1 MSKRLEKQMIDGRR
15 ENEWHCLSCHID
27 WKYRPPVQVVL
38 CSTTEDFQEEI
49 NYLENHVFPH
59 LSNLC
64 KSRRS
69 YFKVLD
75 MQWTSHKGHH
85 HLNTDSHKLK
95 VSLDFITKI
104 SPIFICML
112 GQKYGEYCPPDAKS
126 FPASGT
132 DMEALSRVERNIQI
146 AARNGYSWILHE
158 NYQNSSLLELQIIEA
173 ALMNDSGFSFFYFR
187 DSRYVDDILLNVAP
201 DEMEMIERKYKSR
214 DEHERRR
221 MMELKEKIVDK
232 GLSVE
237 IFRTIEELGEAV
249 MRNCSNVIDKLYPMD
264 LIPLQTDQ
272 ESYLEICYHQAFCQ
286 RYCQDFVE
294 TRETR
299 EIFGILNKFAFSF
312 LHNEAMSKFPT
323 YRCKRAFG
331 CMIPRHLKPVPK
343 GKSVL
348 LLCGEKGCGKST
360 VICNWLKNF
369 MQTNPGILV
378 ITHFVGSSCASH
390 DIMSFMR
397 HCILKLRH
405 EYFGAEDHPDAFAED
420 PADLWVF
427 QMIHKAF
434 MAAIRLKPC
443 LLVLDGADQLT
454 GTRGMSAQQVKEF
467 SWLPWPLPDQCGLI
481 VTTALSNLSYK
492 SLLKH
497 EEVYVIQFFNKI
509 ADEVKSHIFQQHLA
523 MPYKEIN
530 ESQIQNI
537 LSRKL
542 SSLPLVLVI
551 LANELR
557 VCGGFRKE
565 TDCLEEYLQ
574 CRSVQELWA
583 AVFKRWIED
592 YSWVTEKRTCSRE
605 KEISYSYSHSSISGV
620 IAPVNE
626 STSTSYQNHFNY
638 KKTLNHQLFAEY
650 LSQQKYTL
658 KLYQELPWHLK
669 MSGNLSDLCIVVS
682 DPLIMDL
689 IYQNSKHSYQSKMD
703 LVHYWD
709 LLSEAGFDPTVS
721 YHNMV
726 IEFLA
731 RPYISENGDNEM
743 LNYNSCSQA
752 TLIWFTAE
760 FLKEIDKTA
769 AAEEL
774 LLIAQTLLPES
785 CPMSLK
791 ETEIYFKVHHSI
803 GQLCDRMGRIQDA
816 EMHFRKALHS
826 IVYASRYIRKN
837 LPEMVRRTAHLLFK
851 LANLVMQGG
860 STDIRDILQKAR
872 RFTKKTCD
880 PCAVANLNIL
890 EGFHKLHL
898 NKLLEAENYFKQA
911 LDIRQKWYGN
921 LHPVVAAVLEPLA
934 DLLCYPKYSKSLD
947 WSQSKRLYEQVVKIQ
962 EDSMQRAS
970 SSEIR
975 DQINLHRAI
984 TIYKLGKLLKS
995 ECNSQARKKAAE
1007 RLQHSFDLLTELLG
1021 PNHHLTMEVRRLL
1034 KHTEKQVCKDMT
1046 LLMSLDSPKVSTSLV
1061 TAKKD
1066 DQPESHSQCPYERSK
1081 IHLDSK
1087 TLASS
1092 QGDSPQMTANVN
1104 SAQAQPVDRSVE
1116 KAQTGVDYNT
1126 YSDDPVVLNQDIIDY
1141 NADFEEECLTNSR
1154 SGSKLYISKHALLP
1168 RPTLWMEQPKSNHPD
1183 IKSNLS
1189 TTIKKQSLLDSVCRP
1204 LTTCKVSAFGP
1215 NINTLVPPLR
1225 TKAGSERLRI
1235 IYQSAWHHPPGL
1247 HPALKKPFSSMR
1259 HVLKKNPE
1267 ITWNVHHI
1275 NTPKY
1280 KAIWQ

>member
-1 MSKRLEKQMIDGRR
+1 MTLVSASFI
-15 ENEWHCLSCHID
+15 
-27 WKYRPPVQVVL
+27 
-38 CSTTEDFQEEI
+38 FEI
-49 NYLENHVFPH
+49 L
-59 LSNLC
+59 
-64 KSRRS
+64 
-69 YFKVLD
+69 
-75 MQWTSHKGHH
+75 
-85 HLNTDSHKLK
+85 
-95 VSLDFITKI
+95 
-104 SPIFICML
+104 
-112 GQKYGEYCPPDAKS
+112 
-126 FPASGT
+126 
-132 DMEALSRVERNIQI
+132 
-146 AARNGYSWILHE
+146 
-158 NYQNSSLLELQIIEA
+158 
-173 ALMNDSGFSFFYFR
+173 
-187 DSRYVDDILLNVAP
+187 
-201 DEMEMIERKYKSR
+201 
-214 DEHERRR
+214 
-221 MMELKEKIVDK
+221 
-232 GLSVE
+232 
-237 IFRTIEELGEAV
+237 
-249 MRNCSNVIDKLYPMD
+249 
-264 LIPLQTDQ
+264 DQ
-272 ESYLEICYHQAFCQ
+272 ESYLEICYHQAFWQ

-312 LHNEAMSKFPT
+312 LHDEAISEFPT
-323 YRCKRAFG
+323 FTCNRAFSH
-331 CMIPRHLKPVPK
+331 MMPRHLKPVPK

-360 VICNWLKNF
+360 VICNWLKYF
-369 MQTNPGILV
+369 TQTNPCILV

-434 MAAIRLKPC
+434 MAAISLKPC

-467 SWLPWPLPDQCGLI
+467 SWLPWPLPDQCRLI

-497 EEVYVIQFFNKI
+497 EEVHVIQFFNKI

-557 VCGGFRKE
+557 VCGAFRNE

-605 KEISYSYSHSSISGV
+605 KEISYSYSHSSISGMKGWVVDILCLLGVSRYGINEKDIQQLLKYLGYKDTNEISSFDWAVFRTATMAWIQERPDGLLNFTHQSIRDAVEYLLLGV

-626 STSTSYQNHFNY
+626 STSNSYQNHFNY

-658 KLYQELPWHLK
+658 NLYQELPWHLK
-669 MSGNLSDLCIVVS
+669 MSGNLSDLRIVVS

-703 LVHYWD
+703 LVHHWD

-731 RPYISENGDNEM
+731 RPYISENGDNEL

-760 FLKEIDKTA
+760 FLKELDKTA

-785 CPMSLK
+785 CPLSLK
-791 ETEIYFKVHHSI
+791 ETEIYLKVHHSI
-803 GQLCDRMGRIQDA
+803 GQLCVRMGRIQDA
-816 EMHFRKALHS
+816 EKHFRKALHS
-826 IVYASRYIRKN
+826 IDYASRYIRKN
-837 LPEMVRRTAHLLFK
+837 LPEMVRRTARLLFK

-872 RFTKKTCD
+872 RITKKTCD
-880 PCAVANLNIL
+880 PCAEANLNIL
-890 EGFHKLHL
+890 EGFQKLHL

-921 LHPVVAAVLEPLA
+921 LHPVVAEVLEPLA

-962 EDSMQRAS
+962 EDRMQRAT

-975 DQINLHRAI
+975 DQVNLHRAI

-995 ECNSQARKKAAE
+995 EGNCLARKKAAE
-1007 RLQHSFDLLTELLG
+1007 CLQHSCDLLTELLG

-1046 LLMSLDSPKVSTSLV
+1046 LLMNLDSPKVSTSLL

-1066 DQPESHSQCPYERSK
+1066 DQPESDSQYPYESLK
-1081 IHLDSK
+1081 MHPDSK

-1092 QGDSPQMTANVN
+1092 QADSPQMTAHVN
-1104 SAQAQPVDRSVE
+1104 SAQTTQPVDSSIE
-1116 KAQTGVDYNT
+1116 KTQTGVDYNI
-1126 YSDDPVVLNQDIIDY
+1126 YSDDPVVLEQDIIDY
-1141 NADFEEECLTNSR
+1141 NVNFEEECLTNSR
-1154 SGSKLYISKHALLP
+1154 SGSNLYISKHALLP
-1168 RPTLWMEQPKSNHPD
+1168 RPTLWMEQPKSSHPD
-1183 IKSNLS
+1183 MKSNLS
-1189 TTIKKQSLLDSVCRP
+1189 TTTKKQSLLGSICRP

-1235 IYQSAWHHPPGL
+1235 IYQSGWHHPPGL
-1247 HPALKKPFSSMR
+1247 HPALKKPFSSVR
-1259 HVLKKNPE
+1259 HVLKRNPE

-1275 NTPKY
+1275 NTPKC
-1280 KAIWQ
+1280 KASWR